1 MPVVDKK
8 LGYVFRT
15 KRTHIISLTFH
26 ELVQHGIDTGATL
39 INGMPMSFPF
49 LGNQVTHENDSYYI
63 IPTPNGQLVMTPDD
77 MLLVGECNA
86 LQVMSVDKFLAA
98 YEPLEE
104 PPERDLPFSTALE
117 LMKAGRSI
125 ARKNWNGN
133 DMYAFMV
140 GETTTSH
147 CPYDQ
152 ARKDFPTTVTV
163 LPHMMLRTAQKD
175 LSFWVPSVSDILAN
189 DWYVLPP
196 VMALE
201 ALASK

>member
-1 MPVVDKK
+1 MTVADKK
-8 LGYVFRT
+8 LGYAFRT
-15 KRTHIISLTFH
+15 KRTHIISLTFK
-26 ELVQHGIDTGATL
+26 ELIQHGIDSGAPL
-39 INGMPMSFPF
+39 FNGMPWSFQF
-49 LGNQVTHENDSYYI
+49 LGHPVTHENDNCFI
-63 IPTPNGQLVMTPDD
+63 ISTPDGQLAMSPED
-77 MLLVGECNA
+77 MLIIGEWNV
-86 LQVMSVDKFLAA
+86 LQVMSTEKFLAA
-98 YEPLEE
+98 FEPLEE
-104 PPERDLPFSTALE
+104 PPERDLPFSAALE

-140 GETTTSH
+140 NETTTIP

-152 ARKDFPTTVTV
+152 ARKDFPTTVTIR
-163 LPHMMLRTAQKD
+163 PHMMLRTAQKD

-196 VMALE
+196 VVALE